1 MKIVIPKGIKV
12 GHAQDEFTGVTVI
25 LSEKGCAAGVD
36 VRGNAPGTRETDLL
50 RPEKAVQKINAVVLS
65 GGSAY
70 GLAASCGVMD
80 YLRER
85 NIGHR
90 MPNKVV
96 PIVTGA
102 VIYDLN
108 SKEYRYPDLKMGYEA
123 CENAVKCPE
132 FGQVGVGKGATVGKL
147 RGVKNSCKS
156 GVGAYT
162 VKSAGIT
169 VTAIVCV
176 NAFGDV
182 TDADG
187 KIIAGAKGKNGQFI
201 DTEECLINGSIGKI
215 LFGGNTTIGCI
226 LTNADLDKLHCNKLA
241 SISHNGLARSIR
253 PVHTDY
259 DGDTLFCMATGKVP
273 VLNFA
278 MLQAAAVKATEN
290 AVRNAVISGVDYE
303 VICDEDP
310 NEELLE
316 QP

>member
-1 MKIVIPKGIKV
+1 MKIIIPKGIKV
-12 GHAQDEFTGVTVI
+12 GHSNDEYTGVTVI
-25 LSEKGCAAGVD
+25 LSEKGCSAGAD

-50 RPEKAVQKINAVVLS
+50 KPEKAVQKVNAVVLS

-70 GLAASCGVMD
+70 GLSASCGVMEF
-80 YLRER
+80 LRER

-108 SKEYRYPDLKMGYEA
+108 SKEYHYPTEKDGYAA
-123 CENAVKCPE
+123 CENASSKPA
-132 FGQVGVGKGATVGKL
+132 FGQIGAGKGATVGKI
-147 RGVKNSCKS
+147 RGVKNSSKS
-156 GVGAYT
+156 GIGAYT
-162 VKSAGIT
+162 VKCAGIT
-169 VTAIVCV
+169 VTAIICV

-182 TDADG
+182 VSPDG
-187 KIIAGAKGKNGQFI
+187 KILAGAKGKNGSFI
-201 DTEECLINGSIGKI
+201 NTNECLLNGSIGKI

-226 LTNADLDKLHCNKLA
+226 LTNANLDKLLCNKLA
-241 SISHNGLARSIR
+241 SIAHNGLARSIS

-273 VLNFA
+273 VINFA

-290 AVRNAVISGVDYE
+290 AVRNAVLSGVDYE
-303 VICDEDP
+303 VICDDDEV
-310 NEELLE
+310 
-316 QP
+316 